1 MTRNRGFRTVAYVR
15 TNRRAISDVEVP
27 MKHIR
32 TEPSQSFPTRPMT
45 LLGVWAH
52 PDDESYLSAV
62 LMSRVLKVGGRVV
75 LATAT
80 RGEGGGTGDPGRLAE
95 LREHELRT
103 AMAGLCVRDVRFLG
117 YPDGQCSI
125 ADPEQA
131 IGSIIALI
139 EDVRP
144 DVIVT
149 FGPDGIT
156 GHPDHVAVSQWTTAA
171 AAAVGHER
179 VLYATMTHDFLRSHD
194 TLHSTLGVWME
205 GEPSAVAARDL
216 ALHVVPTPRECELK
230 QRALRAHA
238 SQVSTLIDIV
248 GADAFDEWWVDEY
261 FRFPT
266 AAEWIAAARRETSC
280 LVS

>member
-1 MTRNRGFRTVAYVR
+1 
-15 TNRRAISDVEVP
+15 
-27 MKHIR
+27 
-32 TEPSQSFPTRPMT
+32 MT

-80 RGEGGGTGDPGRLAE
+80 RGEGGGTGDPQQLAA
-95 LREHELRT
+95 LRERELRT
-103 AMAGLCVRDVRFLG
+103 AMAGLCVRDVRILG
-117 YPDGQCSI
+117 YADGQCSD
-125 ADPEQA
+125 ADAEQA

-179 VLYATMTHDFLRSHD
+179 VLYATITNEFLRRHD
-194 TLHSTLGVWME
+194 ELHSSLGVWME
-205 GEPSAVAARDL
+205 GEPTAMAARDL
-216 ALHVVPTPRECELK
+216 ALHIIPTPRERELK
-230 QRALRAHA
+230 GRALRAHA

-248 GADAFDEWWVDEY
+248 GADAFDGWWVDEF

-266 AAEWIAAARRETSC
+266 VAEWTAAARRELSC
-280 LVS
+280 LTR

>member
-1 MTRNRGFRTVAYVR
+1 
-15 TNRRAISDVEVP
+15 

-32 TEPSQSFPTRPMT
+32 HQPSQSFPTRPMT
-45 LLGVWAH
+45 MLGVWAH

-75 LATAT
+75 LASAT
-80 RGEGGGTGDPGRLAE
+80 RGEAGGTGDPDQLAE
-95 LREHELRT
+95 LRERELRD

-117 YPDGQCSI
+117 YADGECSSV
-125 ADPEQA
+125 DPEQA

-139 EDVRP
+139 EDVLP

-171 AAAVGHER
+171 AAAVGHQR
-179 VLYATMTHDFLRSHD
+179 VLYATMTHDFARRHD
-194 TLHSTLGVWME
+194 TLHSTLGVWM
-205 GEPSAVAARDL
+205 GDEPSGIAAQDL
-216 ALHVVPTPRECELK
+216 ALHVVPTPREFELK
-230 QRALRAHA
+230 RRALRAHA
-238 SQVSTLIDIV
+238 SQISTLIDIV
-248 GADAFDEWWVDEY
+248 GADAFDGWWVDEY

-266 AAEWIAAARRETSC
+266 AAEWAAAARRELQC
-280 LVS
+280 LAC

>member
-1 MTRNRGFRTVAYVR
+1 
-15 TNRRAISDVEVP
+15 
-27 MKHIR
+27 
-32 TEPSQSFPTRPMT
+32 MT

-62 LMSRVLKVGGRVV
+62 LMGRVLKVGGRVV

-80 RGEGGGTGDPGRLAE
+80 RGEGGGIGDPAQLAE
-95 LREHELRT
+95 LRERELRI
-103 AMAGLCVRDVRFLG
+103 AMAGLCVRDVRLLG
-117 YPDGQCSI
+117 YADGECSS
-125 ADPEQA
+125 ADSEQA

-139 EDVRP
+139 EDVLP

-156 GHPDHVAVSQWTTAA
+156 GHPDHVAVSRWTTAA

-179 VLYATMTHDFLRSHD
+179 VLYATMTHDFLQRHD
-194 TLHSTLGVWME
+194 ELHSTLGVWME
-205 GEPSAVAARDL
+205 GEPTGVEARDL
-216 ALHVVPTPRECELK
+216 ALHVIPTHREFELK
-230 QRALRAHA
+230 RRALRAHE

-248 GADAFDEWWVDEY
+248 GADAFDGWWVDEF

-266 AAEWIAAARRETSC
+266 AAEWSAASRRELSC
-280 LVS
+280 LAC